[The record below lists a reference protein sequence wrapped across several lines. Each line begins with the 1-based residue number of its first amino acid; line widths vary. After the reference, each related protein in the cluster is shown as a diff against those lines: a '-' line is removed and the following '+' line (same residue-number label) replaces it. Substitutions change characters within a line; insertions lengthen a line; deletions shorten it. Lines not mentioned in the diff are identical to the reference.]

1 VTESDT
7 AVPRSRSLRR
17 DALVLAAGMAVAN
30 AGNYAFN
37 VVMAFLLGPE
47 AYGALAALL
56 ALVLVGSVPGLA
68 LQAVV
73 ARRTTLAGGPAWP
86 GVGWLVGR
94 AGAGLVVLTVLL
106 GPGLVLFLHLDSA
119 VPVAW
124 LALALAPTPLL
135 FAVQGLLQG
144 RERFGGLAAVMVA
157 GAAVKLAAG
166 LALVAAGLGVSGA
179 MAGVAAGAVLAAL
192 AGLRLATTAP
202 GDADSPAPVDP
213 DPAVPR
219 PATPGGVD
227 SPAPSTPGSATL
239 PLRGTRPR
247 RVGVTRALHG
257 WRAGPRRV
265 GVTRARTQPGGPP
278 SPTPPSK
285 APSTTPPSKA
295 PSATLASGA
304 PSTTQPGGTFPA
316 TPPSEAPSATRP
328 GTGRPGAGWWREV
341 GSATTGL
348 LGLFLLANVDVL
360 LARHYLDRAAA
371 GRYALGAVVAKIAFW
386 APQFVVTVIFPRLV
400 GVADPRRL
408 LGGSAWLIAGFGGL
422 LAGGLVLADGL
433 GLVVPVLGGGYAGLG
448 PLLPL
453 FAALGTALALVQL
466 LLFEG
471 IATRDRRMG
480 RAVAAALVAE
490 VALVAGRLHG
500 SVAQVAGTALAVA
513 VALAAAGWWLLRRR
527 LARPPAPTPAVP

>member
-1 VTESDT
+1 
-7 AVPRSRSLRR
+7 
-17 DALVLAAGMAVAN
+17 
-30 AGNYAFN
+30 
-37 VVMAFLLGPE
+37 MAFLLGPE

-73 ARRTTLAGGPAWP
+73 ARRTTLAGRAAWP
-86 GVGWLVGR
+86 GVVWLVGR

-106 GPGLVLFLHLDSA
+106 GPVLVLFLHLDSA

-135 FAVQGLLQG
+135 FATQGVLQG
-144 RERFGGLAAVMVA
+144 RERFGALAAVMVA

-166 LALVAAGLGVSGA
+166 LALVAAGFGVSGA
-179 MAGVAAGAVLAAL
+179 MAGVAAGGLLAVV
-192 AGLRLATTAP
+192 AGLRLASPPDLWRVSP
-202 GDADSPAPVDP
+202 GSS
-213 DPAVPR
+213 
-219 PATPGGVD
+219 ATMGGVD
-227 SPAPSTPGSATL
+227 SPPP
-239 PLRGTRPR
+239 
-247 RVGVTRALHG
+247 
-257 WRAGPRRV
+257 
-265 GVTRARTQPGGPP
+265 PP
-278 SPTPPSK
+278 S
-285 APSTTPPSKA
+285 
-295 PSATLASGA
+295 
-304 PSTTQPGGTFPA
+304 
-316 TPPSEAPSATRP
+316 R
-328 GTGRPGAGWWREV
+328 WWREV
-341 GSATTGL
+341 GAATTGL

-386 APQFVVTVIFPRLV
+386 APQFVVTVVFPRLV
-400 GVADPRRL
+400 GAADPRRL
-408 LGGSAWLIAGFGGL
+408 LAGSALLITGFGGL
-422 LAGGLVLADGL
+422 LASALVLADGL
-433 GLVVPVLGGGYAGLG
+433 GLVVPVLGTGYSGLG

-480 RAVAAALVAE
+480 RAVAVALVAE
-490 VALVAGRLHG
+490 VALVAGPLHG

-527 LARPPAPTPAVP
+527 LGRPPAPTPAAP

>member
-7 AVPRSRSLRR
+7 AVPPSRSLRR

-73 ARRTTLAGGPAWP
+73 ARRTTLAGGAAWP

-119 VPVAW
+119 VPVGW

-135 FAVQGLLQG
+135 FATQGLLQG
-144 RERFGGLAAVMVA
+144 RERFGALAAVMVA

-166 LALVAAGLGVSGA
+166 LVLVAAGFGVSGA
-179 MAGVAAGAVLAAL
+179 MAGVAAGGLLAAL
-192 AGLRLATTAP
+192 TGLRLATPTTP
-202 GDADSPAPVDP
+202 GAVDDPAPP
-213 DPAVPR
+213 SPR
-219 PATPGGVD
+219 
-227 SPAPSTPGSATL
+227 SATL
-239 PLRGTRPR
+239 PDGAP
-247 RVGVTRALHG
+247 
-257 WRAGPRRV
+257 P
-265 GVTRARTQPGGPP
+265 PGGV
-278 SPTPPSK
+278 
-285 APSTTPPSKA
+285 
-295 PSATLASGA
+295 GA
-304 PSTTQPGGTFPA
+304 G
-316 TPPSEAPSATRP
+316 RP
-328 GTGRPGAGWWREV
+328 GRGAGWWREV
-341 GSATTGL
+341 GTATTGL

-400 GVADPRRL
+400 GAADPRRL
-408 LGGSAWLIAGFGGL
+408 LAGSALLITGFGGL
-422 LAGGLVLADGL
+422 LAVGLVLADGL

-480 RAVAAALVAE
+480 RAVAVALVAE
-490 VALVAGRLHG
+490 VALVAGPLHG

-513 VALAAAGWWLLRRR
+513 LALAAAGWWLLRRR
-527 LARPPAPTPAVP
+527 LGRPPAPTPATP

>member
-1 VTESDT
+1 VTQFET
-7 AVPRSRSLRR
+7 AVPRRRSLRR
-17 DALVLAAGMAVAN
+17 DALVLAAGMGVAN

-73 ARRTTLAGGPAWP
+73 ARRTALARTAVTRSGAGAEAGETWP

-94 AGAGLVVLTVLL
+94 AGLGLVLLTVLA

-119 VPVAW
+119 VPVLW

-144 RERFGGLAAVMVA
+144 LERFGALAGVMVA

-179 MAGVAAGAVLAAL
+179 MAGVAAGALLASL
-192 AGLRLATTAP
+192 AGLRLATPRAP
-202 GDADSPAPVDP
+202 SPAAADNPP
-213 DPAVPR
+213 PPS
-219 PATPGGVD
+219 PSSATPGAVD
-227 SPAPSTPGSATL
+227 NPAHPASGSATL
-239 PLRGTRPR
+239 PHRGTRQR
-247 RVGVTRALHG
+247 RVGVELARA
-257 WRAGPRRV
+257 
-265 GVTRARTQPGGPP
+265 
-278 SPTPPSK
+278 
-285 APSTTPPSKA
+285 
-295 PSATLASGA
+295 
-304 PSTTQPGGTFPA
+304 
-316 TPPSEAPSATRP
+316 E
-328 GTGRPGAGWWREV
+328 GAGWWREV
-341 GSATTGL
+341 GTATTSL
-348 LGLFLLANVDVL
+348 LGLFLLANLDVL

-400 GVADPRRL
+400 GAADPRRL
-408 LGGSAWLIAGFGGL
+408 LAGSAGLIVGFGVL
-422 LAGGLVLADGL
+422 LAGVLALADRV

-480 RAVAAALVAE
+480 RAVAVALVAE
-490 VALVAGRLHG
+490 VALVAGPLHG
-500 SVAQVAGTALAVA
+500 SVAEVAGTALGVA
-513 VALAAAGWWLLRRR
+513 VALAVAGWWLLRRR
-527 LARPPAPTPAVP
+527 LGRLPAPAPGPVAP

>member
-1 VTESDT
+1 VTQFET
-7 AVPRSRSLRR
+7 VVPRRRSLRR
-17 DALVLAAGMAVAN
+17 SALVLAAGMGVAN
-30 AGNYAFN
+30 AGNYGFN
-37 VVMAFLLGPE
+37 VVMAFLLGPA

-73 ARRTTLAGGPAWP
+73 ARRTTLAGGAAWP
-86 GVGWLVGR
+86 GAGWLVGR
-94 AGAGLVVLTVLL
+94 AGLGLGLLTVLA

-119 VPVAW
+119 VPVVW

-144 RERFGGLAAVMVA
+144 RERFGALAAVMVA

-179 MAGVAAGAVLAAL
+179 MAGVAAGALLASL
-192 AGLRLATTAP
+192 AGLRLAA
-202 GDADSPAPVDP
+202 
-213 DPAVPR
+213 
-219 PATPGGVD
+219 
-227 SPAPSTPGSATL
+227 
-239 PLRGTRPR
+239 PLRGPSNRE
-247 RVGVTRALHG
+247 
-257 WRAGPRRV
+257 
-265 GVTRARTQPGGPP
+265 PG
-278 SPTPPSK
+278 
-285 APSTTPPSKA
+285 
-295 PSATLASGA
+295 L
-304 PSTTQPGGTFPA
+304 
-316 TPPSEAPSATRP
+316 ER
-328 GTGRPGAGWWREV
+328 GWWREV
-341 GSATTGL
+341 GTATTGL

-400 GVADPRRL
+400 GAADPRRL
-408 LGGSAWLIAGFGGL
+408 LAGSAGLIVGFGVL
-422 LAGGLVLADGL
+422 LAGGLVVADRAGL
-433 GLVVPVLGGGYAGLG
+433 IVPVLGGGYAGLG

-480 RAVAAALVAE
+480 RAVAVALVAE
-490 VALVAGRLHG
+490 VALVAGPLHG
-500 SVAQVAGTALAVA
+500 SVGQIAGTALG
-513 VALAAAGWWLLRRR
+513 VALALATTGWWLLRRR
-527 LARPPAPTPAVP
+527 LSRLPAPVAP

>member
-73 ARRTTLAGGPAWP
+73 ARRTTLAGGAAWP

-144 RERFGGLAAVMVA
+144 RERFGALAAVMVA

-166 LALVAAGLGVSGA
+166 LALVAAGFGVSGA

-192 AGLRLATTAP
+192 AGLRLAT
-202 GDADSPAPVDP
+202 PAK
-213 DPAVPR
+213 AAR
-219 PATPGGVD
+219 AATE
-227 SPAPSTPGSATL
+227 
-239 PLRGTRPR
+239 R
-247 RVGVTRALHG
+247 
-257 WRAGPRRV
+257 
-265 GVTRARTQPGGPP
+265 
-278 SPTPPSK
+278 
-285 APSTTPPSKA
+285 
-295 PSATLASGA
+295 
-304 PSTTQPGGTFPA
+304 
-316 TPPSEAPSATRP
+316 
-328 GTGRPGAGWWREV
+328 RPGAGWWREV
-341 GSATTGL
+341 GGATTGL

-400 GVADPRRL
+400 GAADPRRL
-408 LGGSAWLIAGFGGL
+408 LGGSALLIAGFGGL

-480 RAVAAALVAE
+480 QAVAVALVAE
-490 VALVAGRLHG
+490 VALVAGPLHG

-527 LARPPAPTPAVP
+527 LGHPPAPTPAVP

>member
-1 VTESDT
+1 VTQFDT
-7 AVPRSRSLRR
+7 AVPRSRSLSR

-37 VVMAFLLGPE
+37 LVMAFLLGPE

-73 ARRTTLAGGPAWP
+73 ARRTTLAGGAAWP
-86 GVGWLVGR
+86 GAGWLVGR
-94 AGAGLVVLTVLL
+94 AGVGLIVLTVLA

-119 VPVAW
+119 LPVLW

-144 RERFGGLAAVMVA
+144 RERFGALAAVMVA

-179 MAGVAAGAVLAAL
+179 MAGVAAGGVLAAL
-192 AGLRLATTAP
+192 AGLRLA
-202 GDADSPAPVDP
+202 GPVR
-213 DPAVPR
+213 AG
-219 PATPGGVD
+219 A
-227 SPAPSTPGSATL
+227 
-239 PLRGTRPR
+239 
-247 RVGVTRALHG
+247 TRA
-257 WRAGPRRV
+257 V
-265 GVTRARTQPGGPP
+265 
-278 SPTPPSK
+278 
-285 APSTTPPSKA
+285 
-295 PSATLASGA
+295 
-304 PSTTQPGGTFPA
+304 
-316 TPPSEAPSATRP
+316 
-328 GTGRPGAGWWREV
+328 AGWWQEV
-341 GSATTGL
+341 GTATAGL

-400 GVADPRRL
+400 GAADPRRL
-408 LGGSAWLIAGFGGL
+408 VAGSAVVIAGFGAL
-422 LAGGLVLADGL
+422 LGGGLAVADRL
-433 GLVVPVLGGGYAGLG
+433 GLAVPVLGGGYAGLG

-471 IATRDRRMG
+471 IAARDRRMG
-480 RAVAAALVAE
+480 RTVVVALVAE
-490 VALVAGRLHG
+490 VALVAGPLHG
-500 SVAQVAGTALAVA
+500 SVGQIAGTALATA
-513 VALAAAGWWLLRRR
+513 LALAAAGWWLLRRR
-527 LARPPAPTPAVP
+527 PGVPAPAVP

>member
-1 VTESDT
+1 MTQFDT
-7 AVPRSRSLRR
+7 AVPRSRSLSR

-37 VVMAFLLGPE
+37 LVMAFLLGPE

-73 ARRTTLAGGPAWP
+73 ARRTTLARGAAWP
-86 GVGWLVGR
+86 GAGWLVGR
-94 AGAGLVVLTVLL
+94 AGLGLVLLTVLA

-119 VPVAW
+119 VPVLW

-135 FAVQGLLQG
+135 FATQGLLQG
-144 RERFGGLAAVMVA
+144 RERFGALAAVMVA

-179 MAGVAAGAVLAAL
+179 MAGVAAGGVLAAL
-192 AGLRLATTAP
+192 AGLRLA
-202 GDADSPAPVDP
+202 
-213 DPAVPR
+213 R
-219 PATPGGVD
+219 PAT
-227 SPAPSTPGSATL
+227 AA
-239 PLRGTRPR
+239 
-247 RVGVTRALHG
+247 
-257 WRAGPRRV
+257 
-265 GVTRARTQPGGPP
+265 
-278 SPTPPSK
+278 
-285 APSTTPPSKA
+285 
-295 PSATLASGA
+295 
-304 PSTTQPGGTFPA
+304 
-316 TPPSEAPSATRP
+316 
-328 GTGRPGAGWWREV
+328 GTGAARSGAGWWREV
-341 GSATTGL
+341 GTATAGL

-400 GVADPRRL
+400 GAADPRRL
-408 LGGSAWLIAGFGGL
+408 LAGSALVIAGFGAL
-422 LAGGLVLADGL
+422 LGGGLAVADRL
-433 GLVVPVLGGGYAGLG
+433 GLAVPVLGGGYAGLG

-490 VALVAGRLHG
+490 VALVAGPLHG
-500 SVAQVAGTALAVA
+500 SVGQIAGTALAVA
-513 VALAAAGWWLLRRR
+513 LALAVAGWWLLRRR
-527 LARPPAPTPAVP
+527 LGRPPAPAAP

>member
-1 VTESDT
+1 MVVTQFET

-17 DALVLAAGMAVAN
+17 DALVLAAGMGVAN

-73 ARRTTLAGGPAWP
+73 ARRTTLAGSGRAGGRGVGAWP
-86 GVGWLVGR
+86 GAGWLVGR
-94 AGAGLVVLTVLL
+94 AGFGLVLLTVLI

-119 VPVAW
+119 VPVLW

-144 RERFGGLAAVMVA
+144 RERFGALAAVMVA

-166 LALVAAGLGVSGA
+166 LALVALGFGVSGA
-179 MAGVAAGAVLAAL
+179 MAGVAAGGLLAAL
-192 AGLRLATTAP
+192 AGLRLA
-202 GDADSPAPVDP
+202 
-213 DPAVPR
+213 
-219 PATPGGVD
+219 
-227 SPAPSTPGSATL
+227 
-239 PLRGTRPR
+239 
-247 RVGVTRALHG
+247 RAK
-257 WRAGPRRV
+257 GP
-265 GVTRARTQPGGPP
+265 
-278 SPTPPSK
+278 
-285 APSTTPPSKA
+285 
-295 PSATLASGA
+295 GA
-304 PSTTQPGGTFPA
+304 PSG
-316 TPPSEAPSATRP
+316 EAP
-328 GTGRPGAGWWREV
+328 GWWREV
-341 GSATTGL
+341 GTATTGL
-348 LGLFLLANVDVL
+348 LGLFVLANVDVL

-400 GVADPRRL
+400 GAADPRRL
-408 LGGSAWLIAGFGGL
+408 VGGSALLIAGFGGL
-422 LAGGLVLADGL
+422 LAGALALADRV

-480 RAVAAALVAE
+480 RAVAVALVAE
-490 VALVAGRLHG
+490 VALVAGPLHG
-500 SVAQVAGTALAVA
+500 SVGQIAGTALGVA
-513 VALAAAGWWLLRRR
+513 VALAATGWWLLRRR
-527 LARPPAPTPAVP
+527 LGRPPAPVTP

>member
-7 AVPRSRSLRR
+7 AVPPSRSLRR

-73 ARRTTLAGGPAWP
+73 ARRTTLAGGAAWP

-135 FAVQGLLQG
+135 FAAQGLLQG
-144 RERFGGLAAVMVA
+144 RERFGALAAVMVA

-179 MAGVAAGAVLAAL
+179 MAGVAAGGLLAAV
-192 AGLRLATTAP
+192 AGLRLAAP
-202 GDADSPAPVDP
+202 GPA
-213 DPAVPR
+213 
-219 PATPGGVD
+219 ATSGAVD
-227 SPAPSTPGSATL
+227 SPEPPPSRSATL
-239 PLRGTRPR
+239 PVGAPPPEGSGAARRG
-247 RVGVTRALHG
+247 
-257 WRAGPRRV
+257 RAGV
-265 GVTRARTQPGGPP
+265 
-278 SPTPPSK
+278 
-285 APSTTPPSKA
+285 
-295 PSATLASGA
+295 
-304 PSTTQPGGTFPA
+304 
-316 TPPSEAPSATRP
+316 
-328 GTGRPGAGWWREV
+328 GWWREV
-341 GSATTGL
+341 GGATTGL

-386 APQFVVTVIFPRLV
+386 APQFVVTVVFPRLV
-400 GVADPRRL
+400 GATDPRRL
-408 LGGSAWLIAGFGGL
+408 LAGSAWLIAGFGGL

-480 RAVAAALVAE
+480 RAVAVALVAE
-490 VALVAGRLHG
+490 VALVAGPLHG

-513 VALAAAGWWLLRRR
+513 LALAAAGWWLLRRR
-527 LARPPAPTPAVP
+527 LGRPPAPAPAAQ